1 MCPAADRPPATSIS
15 LLDGGRIAGILVRE
29 PARYGP
35 GMTRRA
41 GLASRLV
48 LVAGLAALVVGVVVL
63 AIAAAQPV
71 SFGWFAYAPLS
82 DTTFTAEGVH
92 MFSTASLVGAVI
104 IVISLLVLAAWL
116 GYRQGVRRKP

>member
-1 MCPAADRPPATSIS
+1 M
-15 LLDGGRIAGILVRE
+15 DGGQIAGILVRE
-29 PARYGP
+29 PTRYGP

-41 GLASRLV
+41 GLTSRLV

-63 AIAAAQPV
+63 ATAAAQPV

-104 IVISLLVLAAWL
+104 VVISLLVLTAWL
-116 GYRQGVRRKP
+116 SYRQGVRRKP

>member
-1 MCPAADRPPATSIS
+1 
-15 LLDGGRIAGILVRE
+15 
-29 PARYGP
+29 
-35 GMTRRA
+35 MTRRT
-41 GLASRLV
+41 GLISRLV

-63 AIAAAQPV
+63 AIASAQPM

-92 MFSTASLVGAVI
+92 LFSTASLVGAVI
-104 IVISLLVLAAWL
+104 VIVSLLVLAAWL

>member
-1 MCPAADRPPATSIS
+1 M
-15 LLDGGRIAGILVRE
+15 
-29 PARYGP
+29 ARYGP
-35 GMTRRA
+35 GLTRRI
-41 GLASRLV
+41 GLISRLV

-63 AIAAAQPV
+63 DIASAQPM

-92 MFSTASLVGAVI
+92 LFSTASLVGAVMV
-104 IVISLLVLAAWL
+104 IVSLLVLPAWL

>member
-1 MCPAADRPPATSIS
+1 M
-15 LLDGGRIAGILVRE
+15 LE

-41 GLASRLV
+41 GLTSRLV
-48 LVAGLAALVVGVVVL
+48 LVSGLTILAVGVVIV

-82 DTTFTAEGVH
+82 ETTFAAEGVH
-92 MFSTASLVGAVI
+92 TFSTASLVGAVI
-104 IVISLLVLAAWL
+104 VVLSLLVLAAWL

>member
-1 MCPAADRPPATSIS
+1 VH
-15 LLDGGRIAGILVRE
+15 G

-41 GLASRLV
+41 GLTSRLV

-63 AIAAAQPV
+63 ATAAAQPV

-92 MFSTASLVGAVI
+92 VFSTDSLVGAVI
-104 IVISLLVLAAWL
+104 FVIGLLLLAAWL
-116 GYRQGVRRKP
+116 GYRKGVRASLDEASR

>member
-1 MCPAADRPPATSIS
+1 
-15 LLDGGRIAGILVRE
+15 
-29 PARYGP
+29 
-35 GMTRRA
+35 MTRRA
-41 GLASRLV
+41 GLTSRLV

-63 AIAAAQPV
+63 ATAAAQPV

-104 IVISLLVLAAWL
+104 VVISLLVLTAWL
-116 GYRQGVRRKP
+116 SYRQGVRRKP

>member
-1 MCPAADRPPATSIS
+1 MPGRDRPPATSIS
-15 LLDGGRIAGILVRE
+15 LLDDGHVAGILVRE

-41 GLASRLV
+41 GLTSPLV

-82 DTTFTAEGVH
+82 DTTFPAEGVH

-104 IVISLLVLAAWL
+104 VVISLLVLAAWL

>member
-1 MCPAADRPPATSIS
+1 MRPNPLA
-15 LLDGGRIAGILVRE
+15 GWKAGISRGIL
-29 PARYGP
+29 ARYGP
-35 GMTRRA
+35 GMTHRV

-63 AIAAAQPV
+63 ATAAAQPV

-92 MFSTASLVGAVI
+92 MLSTPSLVGAVI
-104 IVISLLVLAAWL
+104 VVMSLLVLTAWL
-116 GYRQGVRRKP
+116 SYRQGVRRKP

>member
-1 MCPAADRPPATSIS
+1 M
-15 LLDGGRIAGILVRE
+15 
-29 PARYGP
+29 ARYGP
-35 GMTRRA
+35 GMTRRI
-41 GLASRLV
+41 GLISRLV

-63 AIAAAQPV
+63 AIASAQPM

-92 MFSTASLVGAVI
+92 LFSTASLVGAVI
-104 IVISLLVLAAWL
+104 VIVSLLVLAMWL